1 MVQIEHFTAPQKCL
15 ILNFQDVQIG
25 RVGTKYLAP
34 PSEARK
40 LFILEMN
47 YPSRRI
53 IRLRRITRS
62 SINSVLKTN
71 YGAKLV

>member
-25 RVGTKYLAP
+25 RVGTKYFP
-34 PSEARK
+34 KYPQRGMK
-40 LFILEMN
+40 ITYTVLEIN

-53 IRLRRITRS
+53 IRLRLITP
-62 SINSVLKTN
+62 L
-71 YGAKLV
+71 